1 MLRVLLIELI
11 YNETPF
17 DNNFLDKYKEIL
29 LLYVV
34 IHLLFSQ
41 NDLN

>member
-17 DNNFLDKYKEIL
+17 DNFLNKYKEIL